1 MSNFYIADTHF
12 GHANVL
18 RFDGRPFES
27 VAHMEEELVRR
38 WNSVVKK
45 QDTVYV
51 LGDFCWSKEP
61 EWLRILER
69 LKGHIVLIRGNHD
82 LKKMSAELKNQFA
95 DIKDYKEVHDNGR
108 TVIMSHYPH
117 LLYRAAYREDV
128 YMLCG
133 HVHTTRENELL
144 EKWRSEMRTDHK
156 DGLNRGQIINVG
168 CMMPYMDYTP
178 RTLDELVG
186 VLDG

>member
-1 MSNFYIADTHF
+1 MNFYIADTHF
-12 GHANVL
+12 GHANIIA
-18 RFDGRPFES
+18 FDGRPFES
-27 VAHMEEELVRR
+27 VEHMEEELVRR

-51 LGDFCWSKEP
+51 LGDFCWSKEH

-82 LKKMSAELKNQFA
+82 LKKMSAGLKNMFA
-95 DIKDYKEVHDNGR
+95 DIKDYKEIHDSGR

-117 LLYRAAYREDV
+117 LFYRGAYREDV

-133 HVHTTRENELL
+133 HVHNTVENNYL
-144 EKWRSEMRTDHK
+144 EEWRTYLRNDSCP
-156 DGLNRGQIINVG
+156 NRGQIINVG

-186 VLDG
+186 VLDD